1 MKALAIDTS
10 LTRITVC
17 AKNDDKTAYLTL
29 DIGMKQSEKL
39 LPAIDYILS
48 QVELKVSELDYT
60 AICKGSGSFTGLR
73 LGFSALKALELAY
86 NIPVYAAGT
95 LECYSFAYRDFPVP
109 VVCAVDAKKN
119 RFYNRVELNGKIIV
133 EDGDFEVEAI
143 KEKLQQI
150 NSNTF
155 FVCGSDAKLFIERLK
170 ALNFNKKLFCM
181 NSISNET
188 ENLFKIAEEMIA
200 KKIPSLKDFEGPVYI
215 RASEAEEKLTLKAS
229 S

>member
-1 MKALAIDTS
+1 MQETDT
-10 LTRITVC
+10 
-17 AKNDDKTAYLTL
+17 
-29 DIGMKQSEKL
+29 
-39 LPAIDYILS
+39 
-48 QVELKVSELDYT
+48 
-60 AICKGSGSFTGLR
+60 
-73 LGFSALKALELAY
+73 
-86 NIPVYAAGT
+86 
-95 LECYSFAYRDFPVP
+95 VP

-143 KEKLQQI
+143 KEKLKQI
-150 NSNTF
+150 NSDTF